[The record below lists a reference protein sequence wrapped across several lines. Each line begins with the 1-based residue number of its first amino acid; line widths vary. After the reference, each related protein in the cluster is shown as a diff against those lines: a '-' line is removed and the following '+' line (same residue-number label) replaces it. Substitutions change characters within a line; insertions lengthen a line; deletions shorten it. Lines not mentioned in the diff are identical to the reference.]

1 MNKTFGLSKKI
12 YFSLVSA
19 FMAIIVT
26 AYFVIDS
33 QKKTIHKSYSDIASN
48 FIDSVAILYIDHF
61 INLLESKI
69 TLTSREFGQ
78 NHVFNRYFYDE
89 GKTTLAHMMTVISNS
104 PELNAIILADT
115 QGDYIRV
122 PEKASYGKKAP
133 EEIVKRPWFIA
144 EPNSPH
150 RIKFTEPYQD
160 SVTGVSTV
168 TVSAPII
175 NTQGRFNGVLAFD
188 INLSQ
193 MNKSMERLIPPIAG
207 NIVLLSDSGQVIA
220 DDMADVE
227 PETDEYRDIMP
238 ALKKSNGVWY
248 DDERKLWFFSH
259 RFDGPR
265 WMLVYSVDAR
275 LLTELT
281 WNESQKVIYGFAISL
296 LILLFFGFYL
306 KSNWDKALIKIIGH
320 IKTGAP
326 NGWGNLENILSEEIN
341 KTRKRQDALRAESMH
356 DPLTGASN
364 RRAFDSALAETLS
377 TGKPFSLALM
387 DIDNFKRINDTFG
400 HVVGDEVLK
409 GLISEC
415 RSIFDLV
422 GCEIYRYG
430 GEEFAIIFSDM
441 PPEHAWAL
449 LEKCRLS
456 IRNRVWREDIGRVTF
471 SAGLGRRGEGEQSAE
486 LIERVDKLLY
496 RAKQTGKDKIV
507 VSDSV

>member
-89 GKTTLAHMMTVISNS
+89 GKTTLSHMMTVISNS

-122 PEKASYGKKAP
+122 PEKASYKKKMP
-133 EEIVKRPWFIA
+133 EEIIKRPWFIE

-175 NTQGRFNGVLAFD
+175 NTKGRFNGVLAFD

-193 MNKSMERLIPPIAG
+193 MNKSMERLLPPIAG
-207 NIVLLSDSGQVIA
+207 NIVLLSDDGQVIA
-220 DDMADVE
+220 DDMTDAE
-227 PETDEYRDIMP
+227 PETDGYRDIMP

-275 LLTELT
+275 LLTALT

-326 NGWGNLENILSEEIN
+326 NGWGNLENMLSEEIN
-341 KTRKRQDALRAESMH
+341 NTRKRQDALRVESMH

-364 RRAFDSALAETLS
+364 RRAFDMALADKLS
-377 TGKPFSLALM
+377 THKHFSLALM

-409 GLISEC
+409 GLVSEC
-415 RSIFDLV
+415 RSIFDLA

-430 GEEFAIIFSDM
+430 GEEFAIIFNNM
-441 PPEHAWAL
+441 PPEHAWTL

-456 IRNRVWREDIGRVTF
+456 IRNRIWREDIKRVTF
-471 SAGLGRRGEGEQSAE
+471 SAGLGSRVEDEES
-486 LIERVDKLLY
+486 ERLVERIDKLLY

>member
-48 FIDSVAILYIDHF
+48 FIHSVAILYIDHF

-78 NHVFNRYFYDE
+78 NHIFNRYFYDE
-89 GKTTLAHMMTVISNS
+89 GKTTLAHMMTVMSNS

-122 PEKASYGKKAP
+122 PEKASYSKKTP
-133 EEIVKRPWFIA
+133 EEIINRPWFIEEA
-144 EPNSPH
+144 NSPH

-160 SVTGVSTV
+160 VVTGVSTV

-193 MNKSMERLIPPIAG
+193 MNKSMERLLPPIAG
-207 NIVLLSDSGQVIA
+207 NLVLLSDSGQVIA
-220 DDMADVE
+220 DDMAEVE
-227 PETDEYRDIMP
+227 PEKDEYRSIMS
-238 ALKKSNGVWY
+238 ALKKSSGVWY
-248 DDERKLWFFSH
+248 DDERKLWFFTH

-265 WMLVYSVDAR
+265 WMLVYSVDDRVLKA
-275 LLTELT
+275 LT

-326 NGWGNLENILSEEIN
+326 NAWGNLENILSEEIN
-341 KTRKRQDALRAESMH
+341 NTRKRQDALRAESMH

-364 RRAFDSALAETLS
+364 RRAFDKAIIEKMNTD
-377 TGKPFSLALM
+377 KPFSLALI
-387 DIDNFKRINDTFG
+387 DIDNFKTINDTFG
-400 HVVGDEVLK
+400 HVVGDVVLK
-409 GLISEC
+409 GLVSEC
-415 RSIFDLV
+415 RSILDLV

-430 GEEFAIIFSDM
+430 GEEFAVIFSNM
-441 PPEHAWAL
+441 PVEHAWTL

-456 IRNRVWREDIGRVTF
+456 IRSREWRENIESITF
-471 SAGLGRRGEGEQSAE
+471 SAGLGSLKEGEQGAAF
-486 LIERVDKLLY
+486 IERIDRLLY
-496 RAKQTGKDKIV
+496 QAKQTGKDKIV
-507 VSDSV
+507 VEDQV